1 MRGTRTRRWRELCI
15 KASQIEPER
24 RMAVVAE
31 LVSLLRENAY
41 RCGPLL
47 VDVVEGKV
55 TRNDQPV
62 SLTRREFQL
71 LRYFIERAGSPVT
84 RDELLRSVWGYDTNM
99 WTHTVEVHVHHLR
112 QKLERD
118 ASQPE
123 LIVTVPGIGYKF
135 VASEMPEDVTTKSA

>member
-41 RCGPLL
+41 RFGPLL